1 MWLIK
6 GLWPSAV
13 LSTSPSGVATWEVK
27 SATGQVASV
36 TQCRWTGVSESPE
49 GFTQIWHQDGRK
61 WEDSFDCK
69 ILKNATPLTTKA
81 VFLSSKS
88 LWVQLI
94 SLTPCARGWPKWYC
108 GRPAGCPAVWTG
120 CRRCLCT
127 CKWQQIFFD
136 RKYNPAAWDHKGA
149 SKLHP
154 TAGELFRA
162 KEPRSNITMLF
173 LTLLNWQL

>member
-1 MWLIK
+1 MTECSLIYIAQWSSDLGGK
-6 GLWPSAV
+6 I
-13 LSTSPSGVATWEVK
+13 
-27 SATGQVASV
+27 
-36 TQCRWTGVSESPE
+36 CNWTGGLCDSVPVDRGLRVPWGVHSDLTSGWEE
-49 GFTQIWHQDGRK
+49 VGRLL
-61 WEDSFDCK
+61 WLQN
-69 ILKNATPLTTKA
+69 IKNATPLTTKA
-81 VFLSSKS
+81 VFPSSKS

-94 SLTPCARGWPKWYC
+94 SLTPCARGWLKWYC
-108 GRPAGCPAVWTG
+108 GQPAGCSAVWMG